1 MKVLLADDDE
11 DIREVTAHLLGRRG
25 WSVTTV
31 TNGEEALAALTEDQ
45 FDVAILDQNMPPLS
59 GMEVATARRL
69 AGDAIPIVLW
79 TGWGGLIDHDEAA
92 RLDVHVV
99 NKADVG
105 RLSGVVAGLL
115 DQD

>member
-1 MKVLLADDDE
+1 MKVLLADDDN

-31 TNGEEALAALTEDQ
+31 STGEEALAALTDEP
-45 FDVAILDQNMPPLS
+45 FDVAVLDQNMPPLS
-59 GMEVATARRL
+59 GMEVAATRRQ

-79 TGWGGLIDHDEAA
+79 TGWGGLVDHDEAE

-105 RLSGVVAGLL
+105 RLSGVVADLL
-115 DQD
+115 EG